1 MIDFGDAEKRENEF
15 KENIS
20 LIKNFNN
27 TADGRITTMFGPH
40 SVYTASVDLLERV
53 RKEADKYN
61 VGIHI
66 HMNETQKEIND
77 CMEEHDNKR
86 PFELLDSIDFLGD
99 DVVAAH
105 GVWLGEN
112 EIKLIKENDV
122 KIPGMT
128 ALRSEQNRCISTI
141 DISSIMM
148 ASASSGLSIP
158 FSK

>member
-1 MIDFGDAEKRENEF
+1 M
-15 KENIS
+15 
-20 LIKNFNN
+20 
-27 TADGRITTMFGPH
+27 
-40 SVYTASVDLLERV
+40 
-53 RKEADKYN
+53 EADKYN

-122 KIPGMT
+122 KISHNPCSNMKLASGAAPT
-128 ALRSEQNRCISTI
+128 GKLLSEGICVGLGT
-141 DISSIMM
+141 DG
-148 ASASSGLSIP
+148 ASSNNNLDM
-158 FSK
+158 FDETCLMR